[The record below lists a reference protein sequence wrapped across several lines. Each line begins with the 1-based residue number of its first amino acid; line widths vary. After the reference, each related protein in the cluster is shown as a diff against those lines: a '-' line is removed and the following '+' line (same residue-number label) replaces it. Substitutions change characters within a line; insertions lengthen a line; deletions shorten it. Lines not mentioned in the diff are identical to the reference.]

1 MGEKEKDMVALG
13 GDGDD
18 SGWKRINIKEGRLA
32 GCLIIHP
39 LGRWGL

>member
-13 GDGDD
+13 GDD

-39 LGRWGL
+39 LGRWVL